1 MKFYIPKMIVR
12 AESNEE
18 DLINKLR
25 AGLTGDQPLAVD
37 ENGTINPDGKNS
49 TQNGEG
55 VKTIPKTTVAVP
67 DSPAGDEEDLI
78 NKLRAGLTGDQPL
91 AVDENGTIN
100 PDGKN
105 SAQNGEGVKTIP
117 KTTVAVPDS
126 PAGDEEDL
134 INKLRAGLT
143 GDQPLAVDENG
154 TINPD
159 GKNSAQNGEGVK
171 TIPKTTV
178 AMPDNN
184 SSTMSSSQEEDLINK
199 LRAGLTGDQPL
210 AVDETGT
217 IHTDRKDSTNGG
229 QGVKTIPKTTVAAQW
244 YQEKPDL
251 FKAELVAMND
261 INKGARYGFLNNGKM
276 YWTVQVSPNV
286 AGRTRRWT
294 LLMVYDSDHPQARW
308 GGSVKVYPVQPDI
321 NEMKALV
328 QQHRYSNVAI
338 QENSSIPHLLSDENN
353 KLYMCTADYHDIETG
368 ANNRTTS
375 AATCLRY
382 AIRWINVFELG
393 LRDPKT
399 WRLFHEHG
407 KI

>member
-1 MKFYIPKMIVR
+1 MRFYIPKTIVR
-12 AESNEE
+12 AVNTER

-49 TQNGEG
+49 TQGGGG
-55 VKTIPKTTVAVP
+55 VKMIPKTTVALP
-67 DSPAGDEEDLI
+67 DNKSSTMSSSQEEDLI
-78 NKLRAGLTGDQPL
+78 NRLRAGLTGDQPL

-105 SAQNGEGVKTIP
+105 STQGGEGVKTIP
-117 KTTVAVPDS
+117 KTTVA
-126 PAGDEEDL
+126 L
-134 INKLRAGLT
+134 
-143 GDQPLAVDENG
+143 
-154 TINPD
+154 
-159 GKNSAQNGEGVK
+159 
-171 TIPKTTV
+171 
-178 AMPDNN
+178 PDNK
-184 SSTMSSSQEEDLINK
+184 SSTMSSSQEEDLINR

-217 IHTDRKDSTNGG
+217 IHTEQKDSTSGG
-229 QGVKTIPKTTVAAQW
+229 QGIKTIPKTTVAVQW

-286 AGRTRRWT
+286 AGKTRRWT

-321 NEMKALV
+321 NEMEKIV
-328 QQHRYSNVAI
+328 QQHRYTNVAI
-338 QENSSIPHLLSDENN
+338 QENSSIPHLLSDENSQ
-353 KLYMCTADYHDIETG
+353 LYMCTADYHDIETG